1 MERLTEKRNG
11 ENAIPLKAD
20 HAWALTHG
28 QDGYQYL
35 SGEAADRL
43 AAYEATGLTPKEAA
57 DAYHQ
62 GRVRALDEIAGGV
75 YDGLIKNSNILLL
88 SCKPNDTVYWISK
101 HQKLVRSLLIIG
113 VEINT
118 KGVCEYSCTGGDYTP
133 VRFYPRDIG
142 KTVFLT
148 HAEAEVALAEVK
160 K

>member
-1 MERLTEKRNG
+1 MERLTKKRNG
-11 ENAIPLKAD
+11 ENVIPLKSG
-20 HAWALTHG
+20 HTWALTHG
-28 QDGYQYL
+28 RDGYQYL
-35 SGEAADRL
+35 SGEAADKL
-43 AAYEATGLTPKEAA
+43 AAYEDTGLTPKEAA

-62 GRVRALDEIAGGV
+62 GRVRALDEISGGGYNGV
-75 YDGLIKNSNILLL
+75 IEDSNILLL
-88 SCKPNDTVYWISK
+88 LCKPNDTVYWISK

-148 HAEAEVALAEVK
+148 REEAEAALAKE
-160 K
+160 